1 MSNNKRGLI
10 ELCGEDSRKFL
21 QGQVSCDMDSL
32 SVGQMIRG
40 CHCTPKGRVIFMFTA
55 LMRNEHSIILETHP
69 SIVNTAIASLSK
81 YAVFFK
87 TEISDISEQDISVEP
102 QKTNLER
109 LKSGV
114 ADIGIETTELF
125 IPQMLNLDILGYIS
139 FKKGC
144 YTGQEVVARAHY
156 LGAVKRKMY
165 LLSLST
171 SSVPSAGCVVVDD
184 NSHQIGNVVNAEAIT
199 DNSVEALVVLSSKGL
214 ECEHLVIDGG
224 HVAFSQL
231 PSPYPCEPQ

>member
-1 MSNNKRGLI
+1 MSDNRRGLI

-32 SVGQMIRG
+32 IIGQVIRG
-40 CHCTPKGRVIFMFTA
+40 CHCTPKGRVIFMFSA
-55 LMRNEHSIILETHP
+55 LMKNEHSIILETHP
-69 SIVNTAIASLSK
+69 SIVDTAIASLSK

-87 TEISDISEQDISVEP
+87 TEISDISVQDISVEP
-102 QKTNLER
+102 KTTNLER

-171 SSVPSAGCVVVDD
+171 SSVPSVGSIVLDD
-184 NSHQIGNVVNAEAIT
+184 NNHQIGNVVNAEAST
-199 DNSVEALVVLSSKGL
+199 NKSVEVLMVLSSKAL
-214 ECEHLVIDGG
+214 ECEYLVIDDE
-224 HVAFSQL
+224 HMAFTEL
-231 PSPYPCEPQ
+231 PLPYHEPQ